1 MRFALLCAC
10 ALGLSACQ
18 SVMFTGVTEGTHA
31 AAESRT
37 IGTVLDDAGIYT
49 EINHYYLQTDIN
61 DLLPNVNVVV
71 RQGRVL
77 LTGVVKSADTV
88 ERAVELA
95 WRASG
100 VVEVINE
107 LIINPEG
114 YGFMRANDEWV
125 EKQVEAKLALAKGV
139 NILNYSIEVVQGNVY
154 LLGVVAEEQELKNAL
169 AVSRR
174 VKGVKQVISHLRMAE
189 PRELVRPDP
198 TDKFEK
204 PKYRR

>member
-18 SVMFTGVTEGTHA
+18 SIMFTGVTEGGHA
-31 AAESRT
+31 AAESRSF
-37 IGTVLDDAGIYT
+37 GTVIDDAGIYT

-77 LTGVVKSADTV
+77 LTGVVKSAET
-88 ERAVELA
+88 VELA
-95 WRASG
+95 VKWAWEASG

-114 YGFMRANDEWV
+114 YGFARANDEWV

-139 NILNYSIEVVQGNVY
+139 NILNYSVEVVRGNVY
-154 LLGVVAEEQELKNAL
+154 LLGIVAQEQELKNAL

-174 VKGVKQVISHLRMAE
+174 VKGVKQVVSHLRMAE

-204 PKYRR
+204 PNYRR